1 MQIMFRKALNDLK
14 QWLSSQSRKPLVIRG
29 ARQVGKTWLVR
40 ELARSNNLNL
50 IEINFEL
57 EPAKK
62 ALFTDNNPK
71 KVLVA
76 LEVSLGK
83 QIYLNNTLLFLD
95 EIQAFPLI
103 LAKLRWFKE
112 LMPELAVIVAGSL
125 LEFVLDKHDFSMPV
139 GRISYLHL
147 EPLSFD
153 EFLHAKNPRMLAFLN
168 EYNWEEI
175 SPAIH
180 QQALTYLQE
189 YTLVGGLP
197 AAMSA
202 WLEQNSLIAVQQ
214 IHHDILST
222 YRDDFVR
229 YKGKYDI
236 QLFDDVFN
244 YIPKNIGNKVVYS
257 HISPHASAS
266 SVKQILQLITK
277 ARVIHTIKAG
287 SGNGIPLAAELND
300 KHIKA
305 ISLDVGLM
313 NSILG
318 INLHDFKSVSDIDVI
333 NKGAVAEQLVGQLLR
348 TIEPYYIEPAL
359 YYWQRNEAN
368 SNAEVDYL
376 IQQGSK
382 IIPIEVKA
390 GTRGTMQSLHL
401 FMKLKQLNTAIRFSS
416 NTPSKMKVEAKTSRG
431 EVQYQLL
438 SLPLYL
444 VGQLRRLLEQNIKE

>member
-1 MQIMFRKALNDLK
+1 
-14 QWLSSQSRKPLVIRG
+14 
-29 ARQVGKTWLVR
+29 VR
-40 ELARSNNLNL
+40 ELARSNKLNL

-57 EPAKK
+57 EPTKK
-62 ALFTDNNPK
+62 TLFTDNDPK
-71 KVLVA
+71 KVLIA

-83 QIYLNNTLLFLD
+83 QIQLNNTLLFLD

-153 EFLHAKNPRMLAFLN
+153 EFLYAKNSKMLDFLN

-175 SPAIH
+175 PPAIH
-180 QQALTYLQE
+180 QQALAYLQE

-197 AAMSA
+197 AAMSV

-222 YRDDFVR
+222 YRDDFAR
-229 YKGKYDI
+229 YKGRYDI

-244 YIPKNIGNKVVYS
+244 YVPKNIGHKVIYS
-257 HISPHASAS
+257 HISLNASAAS
-266 SVKQILQLITK
+266 TKQIFQLITK
-277 ARVIHTIKAG
+277 ARVIHTIRAS
-287 SGNGIPLAAELND
+287 SGNGIPLAAESND
-300 KHIKA
+300 KYIKT

-313 NSILG
+313 NRILG
-318 INLHDFKSVSDIDVI
+318 INLHDFKSVSDIEVI
-333 NKGAVAEQLVGQLLR
+333 HKGAIAEQLVGQLLR
-348 TIEPYYIEPAL
+348 TIEPYYTEPAL
-359 YYWQRNEAN
+359 YYWQRSEAG

-401 FMKLKQLNTAIRFSS
+401 FMKLKQLPTAIRFNA
-416 NTPSKMKVEAKTSRG
+416 NTPSRMKIEAKTSSG

-438 SLPLYL
+438 SLPLYM
-444 VGQLRRLLEQNIKE
+444 VGQLRRLLEQNA